1 MTWSWRLVRQ
11 VREDRLERG
20 QLVSPHVEADRQIG
34 QLLGGYA
41 HIKEGGALADAPVER
56 GRRGI
61 HSCSGRHRRCRRH
74 RSLPSKSNLSNP
86 GLSLDGPSW
95 PIAVVTGAVGSSM
108 GWSSGVLVGAE
119 AVLAA
124 PGDGMRRQ
132 LARQVVGVHVDELA
146 LRG

>member
-1 MTWSWRLVRQ
+1 MTWSWRLSARYVKTASSA
-11 VREDRLERG
+11 D
-20 QLVSPHVEADRQIG
+20 SSSPPHVEADRQIG

-95 PIAVVTGAVGSSM
+95 PIAVVVFVKPKMNLSLCSF
-108 GWSSGVLVGAE
+108 
-119 AVLAA
+119 
-124 PGDGMRRQ
+124 
-132 LARQVVGVHVDELA
+132 
-146 LRG
+146 